1 MANLEKTNLKSGWRL
16 RSSER
21 RIVLLIGDL
30 LVGFI
35 ALMVGLYF
43 WGQSDWLHFSWAFL
57 QERPPFWFFLMP
69 FIWLLFLLVELYE
82 IRRSNS
88 TRETVKG
95 ILIAASIVTVGYL
108 ILFFTAHDP
117 NTLPRRAVAVFG
129 VCVVL
134 LTMVWRLIYI
144 RVFAAPQFL
153 RRVLIIGGGKAGTA
167 MVKAIKENK
176 PSPFILVGVID
187 DDPGKA
193 HLAIAGTPVA
203 GNSANLMEIIEK
215 EAITDLIV
223 AITHQMNPKMFQSLI
238 EAEEKDVEVTTMPYI
253 YENLLRRVPIFYLQS
268 DWLLRSFIDQS
279 HTDSFFEILKRLVDV
294 VGACIGLAVM
304 SVLFPFVAI
313 AMLIDDGVPIFFKQ
327 ERLGKNG
334 NPFYIVKFRTMRKD
348 AEGDGIPRMATE
360 NDERVTKLGKFLR
373 KSHIDELPQFF
384 NILKGEMSIVGPR
397 AERPEF
403 VELLQK
409 QIPFYRARLFVKPG
423 LSGWAQINQNY
434 AATVEESGIKLE
446 YDLYYIK
453 QRNILL
459 DFLIILRTIGQTI
472 GLRGQ

>member
-1 MANLEKTNLKSGWRL
+1 MANLEKSNLKSGWRL
-16 RSSER
+16 RPSER
-21 RIVLLIGDL
+21 RIILFMGDL
-30 LVGFI
+30 FVGFLS
-35 ALMVGLYF
+35 LMVGLYF

-57 QERPPFWFFLMP
+57 QQRPPFWFYLMP

-82 IRRSNS
+82 IHRSNS
-88 TRETVKG
+88 IRETIKG
-95 ILIAASIVTVGYL
+95 ILFSAVIVAVGYL
-108 ILFFTAHDP
+108 ILFFTANDP
-117 NTLPRRAVAVFG
+117 NTLPRRAVAIFG
-129 VCVVL
+129 ICVVL
-134 LTMVWRLIYI
+134 LTLIWRLLYI

-153 RRVLIIGGGKAGTA
+153 RRALIIGGGKAGTA
-167 MVKAIKENK
+167 MVKAVKENK
-176 PSPFILVGVID
+176 PSPFIMVGVID
-187 DDPGKA
+187 DDPEKA
-193 HLAIAGTPVA
+193 HNIIEGTPVV
-203 GNSANLMEIIEK
+203 GNNSHLMSLIEK
-215 EAITDLIV
+215 ERISDLII

-238 EAEEKDVEVTTMPYI
+238 EAEEKGVDVTTMPYV

-279 HTDSFFEILKRLVDV
+279 HTDSFFDVTKRLIDI
-294 VGACIGLAVM
+294 VGALVGLTVM
-304 SVLFPFVAI
+304 LALSPIVVISL
-313 AMLIDDGVPIFFKQ
+313 LLDDGLPIFFKQ

-334 NPFYIVKFRTMRKD
+334 VPFQMIKFRTMCKD
-348 AEGDGIPRMATE
+348 AEGDGVPRMAIE
-360 NDERVTKLGKFLR
+360 NDDRVTWMGKFLR
-373 KSHIDELPQFF
+373 KSHIDELPQFI
-384 NILKGEMSIVGPR
+384 NVLKGEMSLVGPR

-423 LSGWAQINQNY
+423 LGGWAQINQNY

-459 DFLIILRTIGQTI
+459 DFLIILRTLGQVF